1 MLDGGGLRLATDDA
15 QAASSRPM
23 RAPVFA
29 PSAEPYD
36 PWRLFRLLRRQAWTL
51 VAVIVAVNLLVT
63 LALWQITPIY
73 KASALVIVDPWQRSM
88 LDNDQTGA
96 SRPTDAARV
105 ESEVEILRSPSVLLA
120 VVEKLDLARDP
131 EFAPKP
137 GWGERLS
144 SLVGMR
150 SPPLAP
156 EQTTRLT
163 LKRLG
168 AAVAITRRGSTY
180 VIEIAARSKNADKAA
195 RIANALAAAY
205 IDAQIRAKVEFAANV
220 QQRLAQQL
228 ESARTA
234 LREMDRKLDSFLD
247 DSIVR
252 IENPE
257 LRDELGEIRAAIK
270 EQEANRLRYDAL
282 AGRSRERARKREWET
297 LIAELNSDRMVR
309 LNAQV
314 AAIRREQTPTETG
327 DSAETMARLAQL
339 DRQIDKEAQAVIA
352 RIAAEARAAEQSE
365 AELRTR
371 LSQRLAG
378 ADVPPEIVMHF
389 REVEGD
395 VAALRLVVDKLT
407 TNSTAATAEID
418 LQLPDSRIVSAAL
431 SPSTPTFPDTPL
443 IASLAMALSMVLG
456 VSAAIL
462 RDRLAG
468 GFADEGDLEAFA
480 DVPVLATLPTIVA
493 RGDRPGEKPSAE
505 VLEHPNA
512 AYAEAIRRLR
522 LGLDLAP
529 AAPRPQGT
537 ARVVLVTAAL
547 PGEGATLTAIALA
560 RSLALSGRKTLLID
574 GDLRQPG
581 IHTAL
586 DLDRRHGLADH
597 LAGRDGAT
605 PADGLIVGDITPH
618 LALAVG
624 PGNPRLSPDTLLQS
638 GRLNHLLQTA
648 RQSYEHIVID
658 GPPVLPV
665 IDALLW
671 IRHVDDILMV
681 VDAATPPREI
691 RAAMRALAR
700 GGRGT
705 AHLWLALNRAVVGKS
720 RRRAEPRASRSPAS
734 TGKHRQPFR
743 KNVPKVQTGTE
754 LLRGPRVEL
763 VTPAMRAFQQASGGH
778 PRQKAHEAR
787 AAFERL

>member
-1 MLDGGGLRLATDDA
+1 MLDGRGLGLATDDA
-15 QAASSRPM
+15 QTALSRPM
-23 RAPVFA
+23 PAPVFA
-29 PSAEPYD
+29 LSAEPRD
-36 PWRLFRLLRRQAWTL
+36 PWRLFRLLRRQVETL
-51 VAVIVAVNLLVT
+51 VAVIVAVNFLVALT
-63 LALWQITPIY
+63 LWQITPIY

-88 LDNDQTGA
+88 LDNDRAGA

-120 VVEKLDLARDP
+120 VVEKLDLTQDA

-137 GWGERLS
+137 GWSARLA
-144 SLVGMR
+144 GIFGIQA
-150 SPPLAP
+150 PPLSP
-156 EQTTRLT
+156 EQAKRLT

-168 AAVAITRRGSTY
+168 AAVAIMRRGSTY
-180 VIEIAARSKNADKAA
+180 VIEIAARSKDPDKAA

-228 ESARTA
+228 ESARAA

-247 DSIVR
+247 DSIVQ

-257 LRDELGEIRAAIK
+257 LRAELGEIRTAIK

-282 AGRSRERARKREWET
+282 AGRSRERARKRQWEA

-314 AAIRREQTPTETG
+314 AAIRQEAAPAHTG
-327 DSAETMARLAQL
+327 DSAETMERLAQL

-352 RIAAEARAAEQSE
+352 RIAAEARAAEQNE

-431 SPSTPTFPDTPL
+431 SPSAPAFPDAPL
-443 IASLAMALSMVLG
+443 IAALAMVLSVVLG
-456 VSAAIL
+456 VAAAIL
-462 RDRLAG
+462 RDRLSG
-468 GFADEGDLEAFA
+468 GFADDGDLEAFA
-480 DVPVLATLPTIVA
+480 DVPVLAALPAIAA
-493 RGDRPGEKPSAE
+493 RGDRPGERPAAE

-547 PGEGATLTAIALA
+547 PAEGITLTAIALA

-581 IHTAL
+581 IHAAL
-586 DLDRRHGLADH
+586 DIDRRHGLADY
-597 LAGRDGAT
+597 LAGREGAT
-605 PADGLIVGDITPH
+605 PSDGLIFDDITPH
-618 LALAVG
+618 LAIAAG

-658 GPPVLPV
+658 SPPVLPV
-665 IDALLW
+665 IDTLLW
-671 IRHVDDILMV
+671 LRHVDDILMV
-681 VDAATPPREI
+681 VDAATPPRDV
-691 RAAMRALAR
+691 RAALRALAR

-705 AHLWLALNRAVVGKS
+705 AHLWLALNRAFGGKS
-720 RRRAEPRASRSPAS
+720 RRRADLHARHVHTS
-734 TGKHRQPFR
+734 TGNHSERIFRTPRPQP
-743 KNVPKVQTGTE
+743 N
-754 LLRGPRVEL
+754 
-763 VTPAMRAFQQASGGH
+763 S
-778 PRQKAHEAR
+778 
-787 AAFERL
+787 